1 MQRSAP
7 VKVEPAPVDKQKPIQ
22 EPVVVQQQKEPIVDI
37 MGNQSNPPKED
48 FFSQANPFEDISV
61 DVKKEE
67 AKNDDLIDQFGG
79 LSMVEQKDEKQE
91 QPVVFDFAA
100 TNNND
105 NQNQNQLNDLFGD
118 LNQQQQNVDTD
129 KQAFDSYFDPFAGTE

>member
-7 VKVEPAPVDKQKPIQ
+7 VKVEPAPVEKQKPIQ
-22 EPVVVQQQKEPIVDI
+22 EPVVIQQQKEPIVDI

-79 LSMVEQKDEKQE
+79 LSMMEQKDEKQE
-91 QPVVFDFAA
+91 QSVVFDFAA
-100 TNNND
+100 TNAND
-105 NQNQNQLNDLFGD
+105 N
-118 LNQQQQNVDTD
+118 
-129 KQAFDSYFDPFAGTE
+129 